1 MKRWIGILLTVALL
15 AGLIGWRLKG
25 KAAVVAAQK
34 AAITARQKAPA
45 AVTVATVLLTDVAH
59 TYTGIGS
66 VESPFNVR
74 ISSKVNGRVDYLQ
87 KREGDAVTAGEV
99 VARID
104 PTQVVAMINQ
114 AQSAVAEAQARLSQ
128 AKITQDP
135 NTVNVHSQI
144 DTQKATLNSTEANYN
159 QTFQN
164 YTSQVQ
170 AAQSAVTDAQGK
182 LDSAKAGI
190 ITAQAN
196 IGSAKANMGNTQT
209 KYNRTYDL
217 YKQGFTAAQDVDDA
231 RTALDVAKAAVDVAN
246 SQLNAANAS
255 VDSAKAEL
263 VSAQKSLDIVVT
275 KGKSDIAAA
284 HALVDQA
291 KAALKYAH
299 SNTANIPAYVENLR
313 ALKNEVDAD
322 QAQVRNYQS
331 QLSDTVLR
339 SSINGYIT
347 LRSVDPGTTVTPGQ
361 SILTVEDIRSLFVT
375 TPIREEVARRL
386 SVGQSGS
393 VEFDAF
399 PGQTFH
405 ANISQINPAADPQ
418 SRQFQVRLTLDNPK
432 QIIKPGMYAH
442 VTFVTDTVPHA
453 LMVPREAILTGKSGQ
468 YIVAIDDD
476 SIGHH
481 VPVTTGTQNV
491 SDVQVFGN
499 IHPGQK
505 VVTLSALPVKD
516 GAKDKGQSGS
526 RRRSRQ
532 LDRRRGACNGI
543 CQVVS

>member
-1 MKRWIGILLTVALL
+1 MKRWIGILLSAAVL

-25 KAAVVAAQK
+25 KAAGIAAQK
-34 AAITARQKAPA
+34 AAITARQKAPS
-45 AVTVATVLLTDVAH
+45 AVMVAYVTLTDVAH

-104 PTQVVAMINQ
+104 PTQVIAMMDQ
-114 AQSAVAEAQARLSQ
+114 AQSAAAEAEARLSQ

-144 DTQKATLNSTEANYN
+144 DTQKASVNSAEANYN
-159 QTFQN
+159 QTYQN

-170 AAQSAVTDAQGK
+170 AAKSAVTDAQGR
-182 LDSAKAGI
+182 LDAAKAGI
-190 ITAQAN
+190 VSAKAN

-246 SQLNAANAS
+246 SQLNASNAA
-255 VDSAKAEL
+255 VDSAEAEL

-284 HALVDQA
+284 QAVVDQA

-299 SNTANIPAYVENLR
+299 SNTANIPAYIENLR

-322 QAQVRNYQS
+322 QAQVRNYRS
-331 QLSDTVLR
+331 QLADTVLR
-339 SSINGYIT
+339 SSINGYVT
-347 LRSVDPGTTVTPGQ
+347 LRSIDPGTTVTPGQ
-361 SILTVEDIRSLFVT
+361 VILTVQDIRTLFIT

-386 SVGQSGS
+386 SVGQTGKI
-393 VEFDAF
+393 EFDAF
-399 PGQTFH
+399 PGQAYS
-405 ANISQINPAADPQ
+405 ANITQINPAADPQ
-418 SRQFQVRLTLDNPK
+418 SRQFQVRLTLDNSK
-432 QIIKPGMYAH
+432 QNVKPGMYAH
-442 VTFVTDTVPHA
+442 VTFVTDTIPHA
-453 LMVPREAILTGKSGQ
+453 LMLPREAVVKGARGPYVVVVDDNS
-468 YIVAIDDD
+468 VA
-476 SIGHH
+476 HH
-481 VPVTTGTQNV
+481 VPVTVGTERV
-491 SDVQVFGN
+491 SDVQVLGSL
-499 IHPGQK
+499 HPGQR
-505 VVTLSALPVKD
+505 VVTLSLLPIKD
-516 GAKDKGQSGS
+516 GAKIKVSQAFNAPPATVGAAVSAIGS
-526 RRRSRQ
+526 
-532 LDRRRGACNGI
+532 
-543 CQVVS
+543 VK